1 MLLVEAMLT
10 EIRLDDWKSFG
21 SGEHAR
27 NTLKLG
33 PVTLLVGPNASG
45 KSNVLDAIRFLQ
57 GAAQGMAL
65 ADVLKGHWEGG
76 RQVWPG
82 IRGHI
87 AEAARLGNETF
98 QLSCRL
104 NDAGLGL
111 SYAVQV
117 GLADPVVIQSETLTR
132 DSVDRGSPDSPA
144 VLLFKRDKPTS
155 LVEGQPGPA
164 MSRIDIMRRPEITDP
179 LFYEAQRSTLGLLRA
194 LLPDRPRNEAL
205 DHGKFVQQ
213 ALAGVTFLDINPAAM
228 RDYKPIG
235 SGPLGVAG
243 ENISPVLYSLEK
255 KRLADVMDWLSELCA
270 PELQA
275 IAFDK
280 TQLREV
286 MMFLVEKEGHRIS
299 ARSASDGTLRFL
311 GLLVAL
317 LTCPAGTLMVLEEP
331 DVGLH
336 PSRIRLLAE
345 LFEGLA
351 KRRGIQILAT
361 THSPTLLS
369 HLSKETLGD
378 VVAFGRD
385 PQTGWTACSTLADL
399 PHFATLRDATDLE
412 HLISTGWLERAL

>member
-87 AEAARLGNETF
+87 AEAARLGSETF

-117 GLADPVVIQSETLTR
+117 GLADPVVIQSEMLTR

-144 VLLFKRDKPTS
+144 VLLFKRDKPS
-155 LVEGQPGPA
+155 PLSEDQL
-164 MSRIDIMRRPEITDP
+164 DIPFSTTALRFQLKHDLGVSTDARRSILL
-179 LFYEAQRSTLGLLRA
+179 LFRRTVAEESQSEPFDSGHQL
-194 LLPDRPRNEAL
+194 
-205 DHGKFVQQ
+205 QQ

-243 ENISPVLYSLEK
+243 ENISPVLHSLK
-255 KRLADVMDWLSELCA
+255 KKQLADVVDWLSELCA

-286 MMFLVEKEGHRIS
+286 MMFLVEKGGHRIS